1 MLIAETVR
9 RRLASESGFTLVEL
23 LVSMSLGM
31 IVLFAVLNLL
41 DASGHAGARVTDK
54 SETVQRTRIALDR
67 VTRVLRTQACGDS
80 STPPIISGS
89 GSSVTFY
96 SDTNSSTTFAPR
108 KITLSYANGSLTQQT
123 WVPTSTS
130 SPWTYNTNPTTTRV
144 LIDNIAPITTPTTPI
159 FAYYSWTDLNNPV
172 NAVPSLSSDLSS
184 TTLADNSIAKI
195 VKIDVAFTATAQSG
209 RVSKAGQTAMT
220 ASVFARNAD
229 FSGVSDT
236 GRTWGP
242 RCG

>member
-1 MLIAETVR
+1 VLIAEAVR

-54 SETVQRTRIALDR
+54 SETVQRTRIGLDR
-67 VTRVLRTQACGDS
+67 ATRVLRAQACADS

-89 GSSVTFY
+89 STAVSFY
-96 SDTNSSTTFAPR
+96 SDTNSTTTFAPR
-108 KITLSYANGSLTQQT
+108 KVTLSYANGSLTQQT
-123 WVPTSTS
+123 WNPTNTA
-130 SPWTYNTNPTTTRV
+130 SPWAYNTTPTTTRV
-144 LIDNIAPITTPTTPI
+144 LIDNITPI
-159 FAYYSWTDLNNPV
+159 SGTPVFAYYSWTNLTTPV
-172 NAVPSLSSDLSS
+172 AAPLISDLSS
-184 TTLADNSIAKI
+184 TSLADNSIAKI
-195 VKIDVAFTATAQSG
+195 VKIDVAFQANAQSG
-209 RVSKAGQTAMT
+209 RVSKGGRSAMT
-220 ASVFARNAD
+220 ASVFSRNAD
-229 FSGVSDT
+229 FSGASNA

>member
-1 MLIAETVR
+1 VLIARAIR

-54 SETVQRTRIALDR
+54 SETVQRTRIGLDR
-67 VTRVLRTQACGDS
+67 ATRVLRTQACGDS

-89 GSSVTFY
+89 GTAVTFY

-123 WVPTSTS
+123 WIPTNTA
-130 SPWTYNTNPTTTRV
+130 SPWTYNTSPTTTRV
-144 LIDNIAPITTPTTPI
+144 LIDSITPI
-159 FAYYSWTDLNNPV
+159 AGTVFTYYSWTDLTTPV
-172 NAVPSLSSDLSS
+172 SSPLSTDLSG
-184 TTLADNSIAKI
+184 TTLPDNSIAKI
-195 VKIDVAFTATAQSG
+195 VKVDVGFQANAQSG

-229 FSGVSDT
+229 SSGVSDA